1 MKIKQAVTNL
11 VQIVRLFND
20 TPEYRHF
27 TVSKVNTGEYEVR
40 FLNEAQK
47 MVATIFVSLVRS
59 LEPVDVTFDKLGYAS
74 QVGYRSSFMLTSADE
89 IYTDEYW
96 ARRKKPKTKKAR
108 SKGSRYKYQSKEE
121 RTKQVQA
128 AKALLA

>member
-1 MKIKQAVTNL
+1 
-11 VQIVRLFND
+11 
-20 TPEYRHF
+20 
-27 TVSKVNTGEYEVR
+27 
-40 FLNEAQK
+40 

-74 QVGYRSSFMLTSADE
+74 QIGFRSTFMLSSGDAS
-89 IYTDEYW
+89 YTDEYW
-96 ARRKKPKTKKAR
+96 ARRKKPKGKKAR

-121 RTKQVQA
+121 RNTQVQA

>member
-1 MKIKQAVTNL
+1 MNIKQTVTNL
-11 VQIVRLFND
+11 VKIVRVFND
-20 TPEYRHF
+20 NDEYMHF
-27 TVSKVNTGEYEVR
+27 TVSKINTGEYEVR
-40 FLNEAQK
+40 FLDKAQK

-74 QVGYRSSFMLTSADE
+74 QIGYRNSFMLTSADAS
-89 IYTDEYW
+89 YTSEYW
-96 ARRKKPKTKKAR
+96 ARRKKPKAKKAR

-121 RTKQVQA
+121 RKKQVNA